1 MGGAAA
7 LRLDDVGAASKRF
20 EVYGVTRLPLGPFRL
35 PFPGNFLFLKY
46 VPPIKRWGPYAEL
59 SAAAWEWIV
68 AALEAAHARMTVG
81 ITAGW
86 VEDDAT
92 VTPFPRKF
100 PAAAA
105 IIRAAAA
112 RGVLEVANHGYTHC
126 VLDNGMFRPRLFHG
140 NRPFHREFYDWLPE
154 AVHREHVTRAQG
166 ILQDYLGEAVVT
178 FVPPGNVF
186 TRVTLAVAAE
196 AGLRFVSCLEPTS
209 WGPTEALTFVGN
221 DDVVAIHDRDLV
233 LGGPA
238 TLQRILEGR
247 GILAGQGPL
256 AERGSEPFVTVRE
269 MGERAQRA
277 GR

>member
-1 MGGAAA
+1 MTAAA
-7 LRLDDVGAASKRF
+7 AGNLRGNGVTLASSSTHPAVIPTVIRACAASSAATIHSQAAADSSAYGPQRLIGGTYLRNRKFPGNGMRNGPRGSRVTPYTSKRL
-20 EVYGVTRLPLGPFRL
+20 EVYGVTRLPLGPFRI

-86 VEDDAT
+86 VEDDAS

-105 IIRAAAA
+105 VIRAAAA

-126 VLDNGMFRPRLFHG
+126 VLDNDMFRPRLFHG

-154 AVHREHVTRAQG
+154 TVHREHVTRAQG
-166 ILQDYLGEAVVT
+166 ILQDYL
-178 FVPPGNVF
+178 
-186 TRVTLAVAAE
+186 
-196 AGLRFVSCLEPTS
+196 
-209 WGPTEALTFVGN
+209 
-221 DDVVAIHDRDLV
+221 
-233 LGGPA
+233 
-238 TLQRILEGR
+238 
-247 GILAGQGPL
+247 
-256 AERGSEPFVTVRE
+256 
-269 MGERAQRA
+269 
-277 GR
+277 

>member
-86 VEDDAT
+86 VEDDAS

-105 IIRAAAA
+105 VIRAAAA

-178 FVPPGNVF
+178 RKRLPRGERQLA
-186 TRVTLAVAAE
+186 TRRAIRKDLRPRTGDAWRDRRRE
-196 AGLRFVSCLEPTS
+196 AGPHRQCRGS
-209 WGPTEALTFVGN
+209 
-221 DDVVAIHDRDLV
+221 DK
-233 LGGPA
+233 
-238 TLQRILEGR
+238 R
-247 GILAGQGPL
+247 GIRVSRFP
-256 AERGSEPFVTVRE
+256 V
-269 MGERAQRA
+269 
-277 GR
+277 

>member
-1 MGGAAA
+1 MDAVA
-7 LRLDDVGAASKRF
+7 LRLDDVGAASKLH
-20 EVYGVTRLPLGPFRL
+20 EVYGVTRIRIGPLAL
-35 PFPGNFLFLKY
+35 PFPGNLLFLKY
-46 VPPIKRWGPYAEL
+46 LPPIKRWGPYAEL
-59 SAAAWEWIV
+59 TAAQWEAILRALDDARARLTV
-68 AALEAAHARMTVG
+68 AV
-81 ITAGW
+81 TAGW
-86 VEDDAT
+86 VEDGGRI
-92 VTPFPRKF
+92 VPFPEKF
-100 PAAAA
+100 PEQ
-105 IIRAAAA
+105 A
-112 RGVLEVANHGYTHC
+112 RVLRDGLSRGALEIANHGYTHC
-126 VLDNGMFRPRLFHG
+126 VVQDGLYRPRLFSG
-140 NRPFHREFYDWLPE
+140 NRAFHREFYDWLPE

-238 TLQRILEGR
+238 TLQRILAGR
-247 GILAGQGPL
+247 GIL

-277 GR
+277 RR